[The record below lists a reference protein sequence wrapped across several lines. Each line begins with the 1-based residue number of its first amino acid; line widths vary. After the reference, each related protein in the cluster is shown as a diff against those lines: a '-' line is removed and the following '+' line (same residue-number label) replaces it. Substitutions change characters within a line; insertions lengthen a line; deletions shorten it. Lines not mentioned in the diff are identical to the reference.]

1 MAGVFIPFFLICFS
15 EATLVSS
22 VTNFLVKL
30 EKWQGMD
37 SFYWHFV
44 CSNFL
49 SVEWYMCSY
58 HKLKKL
64 LQSSLNSNVLSCF
77 FYVRVRVL
85 GCVIV
90 PVRNFKTSHY
100 PYYPLPCE
108 FRQNA
113 PSDISH
119 LKHSLFR
126 NFKILD
132 SAVKVVMSITHV
144 TVPFVF
150 FCSAD
155 GSTVVIFFCKEIKTF
170 IITVAVTT
178 TWPFKIT

>member
-1 MAGVFIPFFLICFS
+1 
-15 EATLVSS
+15 
-22 VTNFLVKL
+22 
-30 EKWQGMD
+30 MD

-44 CSNFL
+44 FNNFL

-58 HKLKKL
+58 HKLKKW
-64 LQSSLNSNVLSCF
+64 LQSSLNSNALSCF
-77 FYVRVRVL
+77 FMCL
-85 GCVIV
+85 CVCKDVIL

-100 PYYPLPCE
+100 SHYPLPCE

-113 PSDISH
+113 LSDISH

-132 SAVKVVMSITHV
+132 SAVKVVMNSTHV

-150 FCSAD
+150 FCSATPPSSALGPNMAD
-155 GSTVVIFFCKEIKTF
+155 GSIVVTFLCKEIKTF
-170 IITVAVTT
+170 VITVAVKT

>member
-1 MAGVFIPFFLICFS
+1 
-15 EATLVSS
+15 
-22 VTNFLVKL
+22 
-30 EKWQGMD
+30 MD
-37 SFYWHFV
+37 NFYWHFV

-170 IITVAVTT
+170 VITVAVTT
-178 TWPFKIT
+178 T